1 MPDNPATPP
10 PASPAP
16 TASEPAPSGAM
27 KFDIGEEF
35 GTAKRNL
42 PPAKIVL
49 IGIAIVLVVGAI
61 MVFTQTRPTS
71 AGSIDDVAGVEVPN
85 QGTVLA
91 VINVTLHNGG
101 KKAMWIHSMKATLK
115 TDSGEF
121 PDDAASPVDFER
133 YFQAFPALKQH
144 AIEPLK
150 VETKIQPGGEVKGT
164 IMVVFPVTQD
174 DFDKRNSL
182 SVTVQAYDQ
191 RPGVITKYKMK
202 PIKNGPVRFGFV
214 FIMGIGSIV
223 RRLHLCNP

>member
-1 MPDNPATPP
+1 MPDNPPTPP

-144 AIEPLK
+144 ASEPLK

-174 DFDKRNSL
+174 AFDKRKSL
-182 SVTVQAYDQ
+182 SVTVQPYDQ
-191 RPGVITKYKMK
+191 RPVVITK
-202 PIKNGPVRFGFV
+202 
-214 FIMGIGSIV
+214 
-223 RRLHLCNP
+223 

>member
-174 DFDKRNSL
+174 AFDKRKSL
-182 SVTVQAYDQ
+182 SVTVQPYDQ
-191 RPGVITKYKMK
+191 RPVVITK
-202 PIKNGPVRFGFV
+202 
-214 FIMGIGSIV
+214 
-223 RRLHLCNP
+223 

>member
-1 MPDNPATPP
+1 
-10 PASPAP
+10 
-16 TASEPAPSGAM
+16 M

-174 DFDKRNSL
+174 AFDKRKSL
-182 SVTVQAYDQ
+182 SVTVQPYDQ
-191 RPGVITKYKMK
+191 RPVVITK
-202 PIKNGPVRFGFV
+202 
-214 FIMGIGSIV
+214 
-223 RRLHLCNP
+223 

>member
-1 MPDNPATPP
+1 MPDNAPTPP

-16 TASEPAPSGAM
+16 TASEPAPSSAM

-49 IGIAIVLVVGAI
+49 IGIAVVLVVGAI
-61 MVFTQTRPTS
+61 VVFTQSRPTS
-71 AGSIDDVAGVEVPN
+71 AGSIDDVVGVEVPN
-85 QGTVLA
+85 QNTVLTA
-91 VINVTLHNGG
+91 INVTVRNAG

-121 PDDAASPVDFER
+121 PDDAASPIDFER

-164 IMVVFPVTQD
+164 IMVGFPVTQD
-174 DFDKRNSL
+174 AFDKRKSL
-182 SVTVQAYDQ
+182 SVTIQPYDQ
-191 RPGVITKYKMK
+191 RALVLTK
-202 PIKNGPVRFGFV
+202 
-214 FIMGIGSIV
+214 
-223 RRLHLCNP
+223 

>member
-1 MPDNPATPP
+1 MPDNAPTPS

-16 TASEPAPSGAM
+16 PVSEPAPSGGM

-49 IGIAIVLVVGAI
+49 IGIAVVLVVGGI
-61 MVFTQTRPTS
+61 MVFTQSLPSS
-71 AGSIDDVAGVEVPN
+71 AGSIDDVVGVEVPN
-85 QGTVLA
+85 QNIVLSA
-91 VINVTLHNGG
+91 INVTLRNGG

-133 YFQAFPALKQH
+133 YYQAFPALKQH

-150 VETKIQPGGEVKGT
+150 VETKIQPGGQVKGT
-164 IMVVFPVTQD
+164 IMVSFPVTQD
-174 DFDKRNSL
+174 AFDKRKSL
-182 SVTVQAYDQ
+182 SVTIQPYDQ
-191 RPGVITKYKMK
+191 RAVVITK
-202 PIKNGPVRFGFV
+202 
-214 FIMGIGSIV
+214 
-223 RRLHLCNP
+223 